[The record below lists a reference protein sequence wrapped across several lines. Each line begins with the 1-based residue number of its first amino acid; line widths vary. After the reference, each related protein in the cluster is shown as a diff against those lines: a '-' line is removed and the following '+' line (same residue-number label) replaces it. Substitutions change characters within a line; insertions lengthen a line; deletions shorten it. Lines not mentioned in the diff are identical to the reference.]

1 MCVVETGQ
9 CHIRQSL
16 PKEMA
21 TQSWQKIFE
30 KLWRMDRREFL
41 DRSRQ
46 ELSKRVDAVLARSGF
61 DFAKGEPR
69 STRPQPGA
77 FFFRS
82 EQVQSLLQSIRQRL
96 PGQAENIVARA
107 ERICAHRFDLLGYE
121 DLDYGHSINWHLDL
135 VHGKAAPRKPFHQ
148 IRYLDFAEVGDS
160 KVIWELNRHQHL
172 VTLAKAY
179 RLTGD
184 ERYGHEIHSQ
194 WRHWHSAN
202 PYPLGIN
209 WASSL
214 EVAFRSLSWMWVYY
228 LLDGTPALGPNFRQ
242 EWLRAQAL
250 NGRHLDR
257 YLSTYFSPNTHLL
270 GEAVALFFLG
280 TLCGELSGAERWK
293 ARGWQSVLEEAR
305 RQVNPDGL
313 HFEQSTYYHV
323 YALDFFLHAALL
335 ATANG
340 QSLPKELEQI
350 LERMVNALFHLS
362 LAGLPAGFGD
372 DDGGRL
378 FDPGRNRAEHL
389 LDPLATGAILFSR
402 GDFKRLAGGLRE
414 ETIWLLGQKGIEEWD
429 RIEAQPATAP
439 SAAFESAGLYVL
451 AAAGS
456 QLVIDGGPSVPQSYG
471 HGHADA
477 LSLCLQ
483 SRGRQLLIDSG
494 TCEYVGKGKE
504 RDLFRSTAM
513 HNTLRVDGKDQSE
526 PAGPFSWKHHVR
538 ARAEQWITGES
549 FDLFVGSHD
558 GYQRLPSPV
567 EHRRWILALRSGIFL
582 VRDLAE
588 GKGEHRLDISWH
600 LAPELHHQQDHLF
613 RIENTAQ
620 GLAVL
625 PVQEHGWAEQVHE
638 GPWSPVYG
646 QQRKT
651 MVLNFGAEVSLPA
664 EFVTLLVPM
673 HEAYSAPGKFTS
685 FQLPDTTTFVRSCRY
700 QTDGWDYRF
709 FFGRKGQ
716 PWKSGAVASDAE
728 CVCLSACAGTA
739 EPDIIL
745 CNGSYVEIGGT
756 RILSLKRVVVRCELI
771 HGNARQVFCSD
782 VNALVDPP
790 AESISSQTSTR
801 KY

>member
-1 MCVVETGQ
+1 
-9 CHIRQSL
+9 
-16 PKEMA
+16 MA

-30 KLWRMDRREFL
+30 KLRRMERREFL
-41 DRSRQ
+41 DRGRQ

-61 DFAKGEPR
+61 DFARGEPS
-69 STRPQPGA
+69 STHAQPGA

-82 EQVQSLLQSIRQRL
+82 EQVPSLLQSIRQHV
-96 PGQAENIVARA
+96 PGQAENIVVRA
-107 ERICAHRFDLLGYE
+107 EKICAHRFDLLGYE
-121 DLDYGHSINWHLDL
+121 DLDYGPTINWHLDL
-135 VHGKAAPRKPFHQ
+135 VHGKVAPRKPFHQ
-148 IRYLDFAEVGDS
+148 IKYLDFAEVGDS
-160 KVIWELNRHQHL
+160 KVTWELNRHQHL
-172 VTLAKAY
+172 VALAKAY

-184 ERYGHEIHSQ
+184 DRYTREIHSQ
-194 WRHWHSAN
+194 WRDWHSAN

-214 EVAFRSLSWMWVYY
+214 EVAFRSLSWMWMYY
-228 LLDGTPALGPNFRQ
+228 LLEGTAALAPGFRQ

-293 ARGWQSVLEEAR
+293 ARGWQSVLEQAR

-323 YALDFFLHAALL
+323 YALDLFLHAALL

-340 QSLPKELEQI
+340 QSLSEELKQT
-350 LERMVNALFHLS
+350 LERMTDALFHLS
-362 LAGLPAGFGD
+362 LAGPPAGFGD
-372 DDGGRL
+372 DDGGRI
-378 FDPGRNRAEHL
+378 FDPARNHAEHL
-389 LDPLATGAILFSR
+389 LDPLATGAILFNR
-402 GDFKRLAGGLRE
+402 GDFKQLAGSLRE
-414 ETIWLLGQKGIEEWD
+414 ETIWILSQNGVETWD
-429 RIEAQPATAP
+429 RIEVQPARAA

-456 QLVIDGGPSVPQSYG
+456 QLVIRGGSSLPQSSGNG

-477 LSLCLQ
+477 LSLGLQ
-483 SRGRQLLIDSG
+483 SGGRQLLIDSG
-494 TCEYVGKGKE
+494 TGEYVGKGEK
-504 RDLFRSTAM
+504 RNLFRSTAM

-526 PAGPFSWKHHVR
+526 PAGPFSWKCYVS
-538 ARAEQWITGES
+538 ARTEQWTTGES

-567 EHRRWILALRSGIFL
+567 EHRRWILALRAGIFL
-582 VRDLAE
+582 VRDLTE
-588 GKGEHRLDISWH
+588 GQGEHRLDISWH
-600 LAPELHHQQDHLF
+600 LAPELEPQQDHLF
-613 RIENTAQ
+613 RFNNLAQ
-620 GLAVL
+620 GLAIL
-625 PVQEHGWAEQVHE
+625 PMQEHGWAEEVHE
-638 GPWSPVYG
+638 CAWSPVYG

-651 MVLNFGAEVSLPA
+651 KVLSFATQVSLPA

-673 HEAYSAPGKFTS
+673 QEADRASGKFTS
-685 FQLPDTTTFVRSCRY
+685 LKLADATTFVRSCRY
-700 QTDGWDYRF
+700 ETEGWDCRF
-709 FFGRKGQ
+709 FFARKGE

-728 CVCLSACAGTA
+728 FVCLSASAGSA

-756 RILSLKRVVVRCELI
+756 RILSLKHVVARCELI
-771 HGNARQVFCSD
+771 HGKAPQVFCSD
-782 VNALVDPP
+782 ADALAPP
-790 AESISSQTSTR
+790 AELSPASNATR
-801 KY
+801 KG